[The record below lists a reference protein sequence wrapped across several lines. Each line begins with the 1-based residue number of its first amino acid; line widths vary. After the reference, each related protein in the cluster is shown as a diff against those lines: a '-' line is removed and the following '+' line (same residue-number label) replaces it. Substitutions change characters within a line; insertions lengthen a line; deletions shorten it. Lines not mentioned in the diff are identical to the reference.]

1 MNYPDPRL
9 IDWAVSDISKGKSLP
24 PYEFKDNNGEWQ
36 YFELIVTPE
45 RIVFGGA
52 CNCGFIE
59 SGYIL
64 RESYECLDETL
75 QELTD
80 DLQTYYNDGADYTK
94 RIVCNERM

>member
-1 MNYPDPRL
+1 
-9 IDWAVSDISKGKSLP
+9 
-24 PYEFKDNNGEWQ
+24 
-36 YFELIVTPE
+36 
-45 RIVFGGA
+45 VFGGA

-59 SGYIL
+59 SGYII

-75 QELTD
+75 QELTE